1 MRLSRRLT
9 RLSGLHPVCEEVLTR
24 MAEGVDASFGNL
36 AVLDETGVT
45 PQLVIRAT
53 YGYSSLLV
61 EHVRIDPGAGIIG
74 QVFETGR
81 PMLANAA
88 DESFRLA
95 HRLRYESDQFVAVP
109 LRSRGQVIGVV
120 CAADPL
126 DRRPFT
132 RRDVAFLEAL
142 AAPAATALDLER
154 AITTADAY
162 AEAAAIDP
170 TSGLFNRRY
179 FQIRFEEE
187 LQRSRRHDVPV
198 TLLIADVDDFKMIN
212 DLHGHLAGDSV
223 IRDIAEILRASIRV
237 FDVCARF
244 GGEEFAIIMPASG
257 ADAAVKSAERI
268 RDQIAAYRSAD
279 PALSNLS
286 ITVSIGV
293 ATSTPASSALD
304 LIQQA
309 DEALYDAKRAGKNRV
324 SFSARTRQ

>member
-1 MRLSRRLT
+1 
-9 RLSGLHPVCEEVLTR
+9 
-24 MAEGVDASFGNL
+24 
-36 AVLDETGVT
+36 
-45 PQLVIRAT
+45 
-53 YGYSSLLV
+53 
-61 EHVRIDPGAGIIG
+61 
-74 QVFETGR
+74 
-81 PMLANAA
+81 
-88 DESFRLA
+88 
-95 HRLRYESDQFVAVP
+95 
-109 LRSRGQVIGVV
+109 V